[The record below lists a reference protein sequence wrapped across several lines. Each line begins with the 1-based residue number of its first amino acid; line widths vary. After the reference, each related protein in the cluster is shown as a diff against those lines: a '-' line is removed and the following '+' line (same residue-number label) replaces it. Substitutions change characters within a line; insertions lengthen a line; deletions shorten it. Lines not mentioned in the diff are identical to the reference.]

1 MLLSF
6 SRRRLNGC
14 ISLTH
19 IRRNPSNLHF
29 RHISY
34 FSANHPQKM
43 DPNQSTV
50 PSKRPVET
58 ETCSTDP
65 TPEPKRSR
73 ADSEAHTPLS
83 DAQPQPETAPEPTH
97 NLPIPAS
104 SSTLLENADAS
115 ASIAPQSNSDATP
128 APPQLSTD
136 VNATKGKD
144 GSKDKKRN
152 DSRNQEHGKG
162 GRKAD
167 KKKDKKAGQDSTNGS
182 WSRRGTRKEGEARP
196 EGEEKAPRLPK
207 RQCALLIGFCGTGC
221 NGMQMYVP
229 TFSFVILC
237 IFGKLICETSFLFS
251 YSQPDVR
258 TIEGV
263 LFDALVR
270 AGAVSKDNAD
280 DPVKVSPV
288 LVSW

>member
-1 MLLSF
+1 
-6 SRRRLNGC
+6 
-14 ISLTH
+14 
-19 IRRNPSNLHF
+19 
-29 RHISY
+29 
-34 FSANHPQKM
+34 M

-73 ADSEAHTPLS
+73 ADSETHTPLS
-83 DAQPQPETAPEPTH
+83 DAQTQQETALDTSQD
-97 NLPIPAS
+97 LDIPAS
-104 SSTLLENADAS
+104 SSAPLDNSDAS
-115 ASIAPQSNSDATP
+115 ASIPPQLDSDATP
-128 APPQLSTD
+128 VVPQSSTD
-136 VNATKGKD
+136 PDAPKSKD
-144 GSKDKKRN
+144 GNKDKKRN
-152 DSRNQEHGKG
+152 DSGNQGQGKG
-162 GRKAD
+162 SGKSD
-167 KKKDKKAGQDSTNGS
+167 KKKDKKSGKDPASHG

-221 NGMQMYVP
+221 NGMQMYVLA
-229 TFSFVILC
+229 FLYAFWL
-237 IFGKLICETSFLFS
+237 FGVFCMFRKLIYDISSLDL
-251 YSQPDVR
+251 YSQPNVR

-280 DPVKVSPV
+280 DPVKVGHDLYTFTPPAHTYQQ
-288 LVSW
+288 VSDRINNLFRVQE